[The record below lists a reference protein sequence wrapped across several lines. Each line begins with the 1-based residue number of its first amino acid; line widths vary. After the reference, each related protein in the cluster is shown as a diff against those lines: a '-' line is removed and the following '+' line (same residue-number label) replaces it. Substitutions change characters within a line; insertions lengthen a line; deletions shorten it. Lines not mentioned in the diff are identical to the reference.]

1 MVVIDKMEVSIS
13 VVMEEEMAIEEI
25 TREVIEMADLVEVNT
40 EEEENI
46 EEEVNTEEEEI
57 EIEGMVEVIVVEDV
71 GMIKMVEDMIVVD
84 SNNHLIIGVPQVIMH
99 GVEDRQLN
107 LLVMHGVEDKLNQ
120 LVMHGEL
127 KRKQRLHQ
135 QMHGEV
141 EKQKLNN
148 QVLGVVVQVRLKLM
162 MRHQEEEHGGRASQ

>member
-1 MVVIDKMEVSIS
+1 M
-13 VVMEEEMAIEEI
+13 
-25 TREVIEMADLVEVNT
+25 
-40 EEEENI
+40 
-46 EEEVNTEEEEI
+46 
-57 EIEGMVEVIVVEDV
+57 
-71 GMIKMVEDMIVVD
+71 VD

-99 GVEDRQLN
+99 GVEHRQLN
-107 LLVMHGVEDKLNQ
+107 LLVMHGVEDKLNL

-127 KRKQRLHQ
+127 RRKQRLHQ

-162 MRHQEEEHGGRASQ
+162 MRHQEEEHGGRVNQQQNRNLQVGEVTLRLTKPIKRIRPKELGDPQKQLRYFYE